1 MLPMHQIGADG
12 VAPVHVG
19 VERFMRIV
27 LVEYV
32 ILAVPVDQPIRVV
45 QPVCRRQV
53 VIDRAM
59 GVLGQ
64 LIRFCALI
72 ASCCVGGM
80 RHGVPL
86 FSYPFTPPIVMP
98 SIRYRWPAR
107 KIASTGMSEST
118 TPASTIEM
126 LPVPI

>member
-1 MLPMHQIGADG
+1 MLPMHQVGADG
-12 VAPVHVG
+12 VAPVHISM
-19 VERFMRIV
+19 ERLIRIV
-27 LVEYV
+27 LVEHM
-32 ILAVPVDQPIRVV
+32 ILAVPVDQPVRVI

-59 GVLGQ
+59 GVLCQ

-72 ASCCVGGM
+72 ASCRVGGM
-80 RHGVPL
+80 RHGVSL

-107 KIASTGMSEST
+107 KIASTGLSEST